1 MLSVLINA
9 YACSPGMGSEPGM
22 AWNWCCALAQHC
34 ELHIITEGEF
44 RGRIEAAL
52 PLLPH
57 GRNMHFHY
65 NPVPDKVRRMCWNQ
79 GDWRFYRHYRRWQE
93 STYRIARDICGRERI
108 DILHQLN
115 MIGFREPGYLW
126 KLARETGKPF
136 VWGPIGGLKQF
147 PVAYLRGAGWK
158 MWLFNRVKNIVNVLQ
173 LKYGR
178 RVGKAFGTAS
188 LLVSSIPDSYDMIKR
203 HKGMESV
210 IIPETGCFMGGG
222 ADGRPVGGGRG
233 LRLLWVGKFDFRK
246 QLGIAIRTLAAVKG
260 MAGVELVVCGSGSGA
275 QVEHYRRL
283 AADLGVDGSIAWL
296 GNVGNKEVMAE
307 MRKSDLLFF
316 TSVSDD
322 TSTVV
327 LEAVS
332 CHLPVLCFDACG
344 FGYVITGDVGVKVPL
359 SNPAQSVSDFAGK
372 IEYLYAHREALA
384 EMSRNCRRRQEE
396 LSWGNKALQMVELYG
411 KCLEAQKERPR

>member
-52 PLLPH
+52 PLLPQ
-57 GRNMHFHY
+57 GRNMHFYY
-65 NPVPDKVRRMCWNQ
+65 NPVSDKVRRMCWNQ

-126 KLARETGKPF
+126 KLARETDKPF
-136 VWGPIGGLKQF
+136 VWGPVDAKDKF
-147 PVAYLRGAGWK
+147 PLAYAKGAGLRTE
-158 MWLFNRVKNIVNVLQ
+158 LFLRLKNMITCFQLGHSQRVLNAAKEASVLVAASSNSVRSFR
-173 LKYGR
+173 KYMG
-178 RVGKAFGTAS
+178 VDS
-188 LLVSSIPDSYDMIKR
+188 VLLN
-203 HKGMESV
+203 
-210 IIPETGCFMGGG
+210 ETGCQLHGTTICQRENKDTF
-222 ADGRPVGGGRG
+222 D
-233 LRLLWVGKFDFRK
+233 LLWVGKMDFRK
-246 QLGIAIRTLAAVKG
+246 QLGLALRSLASAYHSDIRLHIVGGGDASSYLEAAE
-260 MAGVELVVCGSGSGA
+260 A
-275 QVEHYRRL
+275 
-283 AADLGVDGSIAWL
+283 LGVAGLCVWHGAVTH
-296 GNVGNKEVMAE
+296 GEVQAIMQNA
-307 MRKSDLLFF
+307 DALFF
-316 TSVSDD
+316 TSVAEG
-322 TSTVV
+322 TPHVV
-327 LEAVS
+327 LEAIS
-332 CHLPVLCFDACG
+332 NGLPVLCFDTCG
-344 FGYVITGDVGVKVPL
+344 QGDCVTEDVGVKVPL